1 MVHRKIGHAKEA
13 VRLLRRALGTAPQEA
28 RIHVEIARALTL
40 MWRQRA
46 DDRKGTRDLERALSN
61 LEEAR
66 KFGGNRMSREARTQI
81 ENVAAFVYIEKAF
94 AERSKAGSL
103 LESAK
108 SHIRRMENLLSQ
120 EAWIGRF
127 LDTRGYPRI
136 PSGEYR
142 AYCKWGKQY
151 RDPGFR
157 RWLCLLRWDVLSDD
171 LLRVIATVPQWF
183 PLGSRDKA
191 RASRRGKYL
200 PEWVRANGGPPARRD
215 RLSPGVFVYRIARVE
230 IGDTEGPAPYSVV
243 RRIVEWETGVP
254 GSSVSKSTSQGR
266 PPLSA
271 VESEAFARCLSDSSP
286 TGKRDGVVG
295 ETEGV
300 FPTSP
305 GEDFA
310 FGDSKDES
318 AASVCNPPPKFSFAS
333 ARAGV
338 ECEHTPATT
347 QGAGA
352 PETAIPPKARE
363 DAETTTQREGLLNRS
378 VSASNCND
386 GGYEDA

>member
-1 MVHRKIGHAKEA
+1 MSRAEREGRARK
-13 VRLLRRALGTAPQEA
+13 L
-28 RIHVEIARALTL
+28 
-40 MWRQRA
+40 RA
-46 DDRKGTRDLERALSN
+46 DSDA
-61 LEEAR
+61 
-66 KFGGNRMSREARTQI
+66 I
-81 ENVAAFVYIEKAF
+81 EWKE
-94 AERSKAGSL
+94 
-103 LESAK
+103 
-108 SHIRRMENLLSQ
+108 
-120 EAWIGRF
+120 
-127 LDTRGYPRI
+127 YPRI
-136 PSGEYR
+136 PAGEYR

-157 RWLCLLRWDVLSDD
+157 RWLCLLRWDVLTDD
-171 LLRVIATVPQWF
+171 LVRVLASVPQWF
-183 PLGSRDKA
+183 PLGSRDKP

-215 RLSPGVFVYRIARVE
+215 RLSPGVFVYRMARVE

-243 RRIVEWETGVP
+243 RRIIEWETGAP
-254 GSSVSKSTSQGR
+254 GHSVSKSTSQGR
-266 PPLSA
+266 PLLST
-271 VESEAFARCLSDSSP
+271 VESEAFERCLSDSSP

-310 FGDSKDES
+310 FGES
-318 AASVCNPPPKFSFAS
+318 GKNDGAGSVCISPPKLSFAS

-338 ECEHTPATT
+338 EGEHTPATT

-352 PETAIPPKARE
+352 PETANPPKARE
-363 DAETTTQREGLLNRS
+363 TDHLAMKHNGFDIRRA
-378 VSASNCND
+378 SANDCNY